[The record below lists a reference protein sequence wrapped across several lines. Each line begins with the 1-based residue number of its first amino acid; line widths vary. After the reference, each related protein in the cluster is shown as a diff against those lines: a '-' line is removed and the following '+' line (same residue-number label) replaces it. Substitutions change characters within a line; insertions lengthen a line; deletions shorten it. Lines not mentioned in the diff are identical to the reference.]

1 MKIAE
6 LQLIAFGP
14 FTDCQLDLS
23 AGSHGLHILYG
34 PNEAGKSSSLRAIT
48 HFLYGFPS
56 STPDDF
62 QHPYKSLRVG
72 ARLEHSDGTQLTTVR
87 RKAQKLS
94 LRCDQD
100 QEPVADDA
108 LLHFMGDVDQGFF
121 TSMFGINHER
131 LREGGQDIAA
141 GKGRLGELLFAAGA
155 GVVNLQQLQSDLQSE
170 ADALLK
176 STLRS
181 GSIQQHLQDYLEHRK
196 AVSAAQESVDSWKSC
211 EQQYQQQRQRKA
223 ELDLQLSQIHGEL
236 TRLQRIESASAPID
250 RWKTRRQKLQL
261 LAHVPH
267 LEDDFVKRTNE
278 LLLELKTSQVQAGGA
293 TTELAKLAA
302 QLESLVVPQSILAAG
317 EAIEALR
324 DRVGGIRKSLADRP
338 AVEARFRDSESEARE
353 LMRELDRS
361 PDLSTIEELRL
372 PRDKTVKIRS
382 LGVQLQRQRER
393 LQAQRKSCEQLQLDI
408 SSSEQRLAVQP
419 ITVDLLALR
428 ASLRA
433 GQQQGD
439 VQAELNQAE
448 ADRTKLQRQVE
459 LAIKK
464 LPLFSGQLTELECLP
479 LPSPISLD
487 RFEAE
492 FSSTDLQLQSLRRA
506 LAEDEQQRDAL
517 SAQLS
522 QLESGQAVPTL
533 AELERMRQLRQHGWQ
548 LLIAA
553 WESKT
558 ADDKAL
564 HDYLKNFPDTNDLTS
579 AYQHAVLE
587 ADRIADALRTDADRV
602 ATKAK
607 LHSDLAQIT
616 TRLTKRQAEQQQA
629 QSQRTDIEQRW
640 QALWAPTGIT
650 PLAPDE
656 MLDWLRQ
663 LDQIVQQLRQ
673 LRQFESDCEQ
683 KRQQLADL
691 IQRLEQ
697 LRDALEPVSSD
708 ASSHAS
714 SLKNTKK
721 PTLLELTQ
729 WVDDKLNELTSQ
741 VSRHEQWNDQ
751 LRDDRNKLA
760 AAQSEFAECEAE
772 LRKSQIEWAR
782 EMERLGLEQT
792 ALPEQADKH
801 LDTLGELFAKLK
813 EVDRFRARLQHI
825 DRDAQLFNTDVAAL
839 CATIAPELHKLPAE
853 QALSALVQQLEQAR
867 VADREQQ
874 GLVSRQA
881 ELNAALLQAQQRG
894 EQAKIQLDEML
905 RRAQVSD
912 YDQLGPAADQARE
925 RREHEQAASELED
938 EILGYCAG
946 ATLPDFVAEVE
957 KELRCEQSLPQRL
970 ARAEQQLVELNEQR
984 DSVIGQISA
993 AEIELQRFD
1002 GSSRAAEANAQCESI
1017 AAQLEDEL
1025 QSLAV
1030 RRVATVVLKAAI
1042 ERHREKNQGPILGR
1056 ASQIFQQIT
1065 LGQFSGL
1072 QAEYNEKGEPVLAGL
1087 RNGTRVLVDG
1097 MSDGTCDQLYLAL
1110 RLASLEAWL
1119 SHHEPI
1125 PLIVDDILMNFDDD
1139 RSVATLHVLSELSHR
1154 TQVIFFTHHQHLVD
1168 LARQH
1173 LSSEE
1178 LFITNIPSRTPPS
1191 V

>member
-1 MKIAE
+1 VKIAE

-72 ARLEHSDGTQLTTVR
+72 ARLEHSDGTQLTSVR

-94 LRCDQD
+94 LRCGQD

-108 LLHFMGDVDQGFF
+108 LLRFMGDVDQEFF
-121 TSMFGINHER
+121 QSMFGINHHR

-155 GVVNLQQLQSDLQSE
+155 GVVNLQQLQNDLQTE

-196 AVSAAQESVDSWKSC
+196 AVGAAQETVDTWKTC
-211 EQQYQQQRQRKA
+211 DQQHQQQRQRKA
-223 ELDLQLSQIHGEL
+223 ELDQQLSQIQAEL

-250 RWKTRRQKLQL
+250 RWKTRKQKLQL
-261 LAHVPH
+261 LAHVPR
-267 LEDDFVKRTNE
+267 LEGDFAKHTNE
-278 LLLELKTSQVQAGGA
+278 LLLELKTGQMQSSGA
-293 TTELAKLAA
+293 TTELAKIAA
-302 QLESLVVPQSILAAG
+302 QLESLIVPPAILAAFD
-317 EAIEALR
+317 AIEALR
-324 DRVGGIRKSLADRP
+324 DRVGGIRKSLVDRP
-338 AVEARFRDSESEARE
+338 AVEARCRDSESEAQE

-382 LGVQLQRQRER
+382 LGTQLQRQLER
-393 LQAQRKSCEQLQLDI
+393 LQAQRKNCEQLQLDI
-408 SSSEQRLAVQP
+408 SSGEQRLSVQP
-419 ITVDLLALR
+419 ITFDLPALR

-433 GQQQGD
+433 VQQQGD

-448 ADRTKLQRQVE
+448 ADCGKMQRQVE
-459 LAIKK
+459 LALKK

-479 LPSPISLD
+479 LPSSASLD
-487 RFEAE
+487 RFETE
-492 FSSTDLQLQSLRRA
+492 FSTADGQLQALNRT

-533 AELERMRQLRQHGWQ
+533 AELDRMRRLRQYGWQ
-548 LLIAA
+548 LFVAT

-558 ADDKAL
+558 TDDTAL
-564 HDYLKNFPDTNDLTS
+564 HDYLKNFPESSDLTS

-587 ADRIADALRTDADRV
+587 ADRIADALRTDANRV

-607 LHSDLAQIT
+607 LHNDLAQIS
-616 TRLTKRQAEQQQA
+616 TRYAKRQAELQQT
-629 QSQRTDIEQRW
+629 QSQRAEIEQRW
-640 QALWAPTGIT
+640 QALWTPTGIT

-656 MLDWLRQ
+656 MQDWLRQ
-663 LDQIVQQLRQ
+663 LDQLSQQLKQLRQ
-673 LRQFESDCEQ
+673 LESDCTH
-683 KRQQLADL
+683 KRKQLTEL
-691 IQRLEQ
+691 TQRLKQ
-697 LRDALEPVSSD
+697 IRDTLDPVSSNRNPH
-708 ASSHAS
+708 SSS
-714 SLKNTKK
+714 PKK
-721 PTLLELTQ
+721 AEQPALLELTQ
-729 WVDDKLNELTSQ
+729 WVDDKLTELTSQ

-751 LRDDRNKLA
+751 LRDDRAKLA
-760 AAQSEFAECEAE
+760 AAQAEFARFETE
-772 LRKSQIEWAR
+772 LGDLQSEWAS
-782 EMERLGLEQT
+782 EMERLGLEQS
-792 ALPEQADKH
+792 ALPEQANNR
-801 LDTLGELFAKLK
+801 LDTLGDLFSKFK
-813 EVDRFRARLQHI
+813 EVDRFRTRLQHI
-825 DRDAQLFNTDVAAL
+825 DRDAQLFSTDVASL
-839 CATIAPELHKLPAE
+839 CAAIAPELHKLPAE

-867 VADREQQ
+867 VADREHK
-874 GLVSRQA
+874 GLIARQA
-881 ELNAALLQAQQRG
+881 ELTLALQQAQQRG

-905 RRAQVSD
+905 RQAQVSD
-912 YDQLGPAADQARE
+912 YDQLAPAADQARE
-925 RREHEQAASELED
+925 RREHELAASELED
-938 EILGYCAG
+938 EILGFCAG

-957 KELRCEQSLPQRL
+957 KELSCEQSLQQRMAL
-970 ARAEQQLVELNEQR
+970 AEQTLAELKEQR
-984 DSVIGQISA
+984 DAVIGQIRA
-993 AEIELQRFD
+993 AEIELQKFD

-1017 AAQLEDEL
+1017 AAQLEVEL

-1030 RRVATVVLKAAI
+1030 RRVAAVVLKAAI

-1065 LGQFSGL
+1065 LGQYSGL
-1072 QAEYNEKGEPVLAGL
+1072 QAEYNEKGEPILAGL
-1087 RNGTRVLVDG
+1087 RNGTRVLVEG

-1125 PLIVDDILMNFDDD
+1125 PLIVDDILMNFDDA
-1139 RSVATLHVLSELSHR
+1139 RSVATLHVLAELSHR
-1154 TQVIFFTHHQHLVD
+1154 TQVIFFTHHQHLVN

-1173 LSSEE
+1173 LSPQE
-1178 LFITNIPSRTPPS
+1178 LFITNIPSHTAAM
-1191 V
+1191 